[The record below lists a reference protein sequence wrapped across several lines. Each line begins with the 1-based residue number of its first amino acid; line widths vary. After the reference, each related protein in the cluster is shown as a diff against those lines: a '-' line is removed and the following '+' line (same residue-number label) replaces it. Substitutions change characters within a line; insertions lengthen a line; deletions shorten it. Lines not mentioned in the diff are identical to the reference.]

1 MKDSPYLPR
10 LARIEEIRVE
20 TEGRRAIKTFRVSLK
35 DGGRFTFAPGQCVMV
50 SVMGVGEAIFAVS
63 SPPNSD
69 GYIEFSVMKLG
80 RVTSA
85 LHRAEVGETLG
96 IRGPYGRP
104 FPVEEWKGRNLLII
118 GGGIGAAPLRSLIGY
133 VLNHREEYGS
143 LTVLYGARSSRDL
156 CYREEMRAWAER
168 EDITLHLTI
177 DRPEEG
183 WEGLVGMVPDVLREI
198 RPRPEN
204 TVAVTCGP
212 PIMIK
217 FVMEALAE
225 MGFPPEDIYTT
236 LERRMKCG
244 IGKCGRCNIGHLYV
258 CKDGPVFSYAEILGV
273 SQSAGGGD
281 AL

>member
-20 TEGRRAIKTFRVSLK
+20 TVGRRPIKTFRVSLK
-35 DGGRFTFAPGQCVMV
+35 DGGTFTFTPGQCVMV

-63 SPPNSD
+63 SPPKGD

-104 FPVEEWKGRNLLII
+104 FPVEEWRGRDLLII

-133 VLNHREEYGS
+133 VLSHREEYGS

-168 EDITLHLTI
+168 NDVSLHLTI

-183 WEGLVGMVPDVLREI
+183 WDGLVGMVPDVLREMK
-198 RPRPEN
+198 PSPEN

-217 FVMEALAE
+217 FVMEALAD

-244 IGKCGRCNIGHLYV
+244 IGKCGRCNIGPLYV
-258 CKDGPVFSYAEILGV
+258 CKDGPVFSYAEILKV
-273 SQSAGGGD
+273 SRNAGGGGV
-281 AL
+281 L